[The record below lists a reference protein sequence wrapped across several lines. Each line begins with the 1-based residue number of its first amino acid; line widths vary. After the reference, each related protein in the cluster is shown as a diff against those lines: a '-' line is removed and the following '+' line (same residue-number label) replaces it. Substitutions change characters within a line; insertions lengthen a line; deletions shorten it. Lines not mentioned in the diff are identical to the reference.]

1 MVNADGPGPYLLD
14 VNFLLAHAW
23 PAHSAH
29 SRATAWFKS
38 NAHRGWATCPI
49 TEAGLIRLIVNPMLR
64 PHACTMSEA
73 IDLLGKYTSHSDHE
87 FWPDKVAVVD
97 ALAPF
102 SERLFGHRQIT
113 DAYLLGLAM
122 SRGGNLATLDRG
134 MRELLSSRN
143 LAARKALVVVE

>member
-1 MVNADGPGPYLLD
+1 
-14 VNFLLAHAW
+14 
-23 PAHSAH
+23 
-29 SRATAWFKS
+29 
-38 NAHRGWATCPI
+38 
-49 TEAGLIRLIVNPMLR
+49 MLR

-143 LAARKALVVVE
+143 HAARKALVVVE